1 LAPAVYSHLLS
12 ALVAKGAGLFQQRG
26 REVMSSDD
34 RLWVFGY
41 GSLIWHPGF
50 PVAEQQIARLW
61 GWRRSFCMHS
71 IHHRGTVEAP
81 GLVLALDRAA
91 DAHCDGVAFA
101 VAPGCEAETLA
112 TLRERELI
120 SSAYLEEWVTLALRV
135 GREVRA
141 LAYVIDPGHVQY
153 CGGLPLEEQARI
165 IAGAT
170 GGRGPNRDYLFSTA
184 AHLAELGI
192 RDADLDWLSDRVRAL
207 SIA

>member
-1 LAPAVYSHLLS
+1 
-12 ALVAKGAGLFQQRG
+12 
-26 REVMSSDD
+26 MSSED

-50 PVAEQQIARLW
+50 PVAEQQIARLS

-91 DAHCDGVAFA
+91 GAFCDGVAFS
-101 VAPGCEAETLA
+101 VTPGCEAETLA

-120 SSAYLEEWVTLALRV
+120 SSAYLEEWLTLSLRD

-153 CGGLPLEEQARI
+153 CGGMPLEEQARV
-165 IAGAT
+165 IARAT

-192 RDADLDWLSDRVRAL
+192 SDTDLDWLSARVRAL
-207 SIA
+207 PEA